1 MIPVAILITYFAP
14 WLMAPILVLG
24 GSYLAFEG
32 TESLGER

>member
-1 MIPVAILITYFAP
+1 
-14 WLMAPILVLG
+14 LMAPILVLG